1 MPNFVRT
8 TASGYLIAVFATA
21 LIAAV
26 LWAAGGIP
34 AFLPFIGA
42 VLLAAWR
49 GGFGPGLAATIFG
62 AFAGALFA
70 RELPTFA
77 ATPSAVWVT
86 LGIFLTQG
94 FAIASVFEALH
105 RTTRRI
111 VAESADREAANRQ
124 LSDLI
129 ERSRRSEERLQQAT
143 EAISGLIYE
152 IDFSAGTVWRSH
164 ALAGLIGVEP
174 ADAEP
179 TLDWWLARCHPA
191 DAARLRAELNENLT
205 GRRYSTHYRVRHAAG
220 HYVDVWDQGIVFRD
234 AAGKPFRAI
243 GCTVDTTLQR
253 EAEEKTRRS
262 EERFRL
268 LADAMPQ
275 IVYVSGGDGRVEYLN
290 SRWRE
295 YAGRDTATMED
306 MAALVPSDDLR
317 DMAAKWRAAI
327 AAGTPLVA
335 EFRLKHAASG
345 EYRWFLTRSMP
356 VRDADG
362 QVVNWFG
369 TSTDIHDQKSAEAAL
384 READRRKDDFLAL
397 LAHELRNPLAP
408 VRNGLQV
415 LNLTAPADDAMAE
428 TRAMMGRQLGQL
440 VRLVDDLLD
449 VSRISRGKLDL
460 RLERVN
466 MAAVVADA
474 AEACRSL
481 VEAKSHTLTLDPGPE
496 PVFVEG
502 DAARL
507 TQVVSN
513 LLNNSAKYTPPG
525 GRIRVG
531 VTADETAV
539 RVTVTDSGIGIPQGM
554 LPRIFDL
561 FTQVDRTLDMSQGG
575 LGIGLS
581 LVRQL
586 LDLHG
591 GTVSARSD
599 GYGLGSEF
607 TVQLPRCAPPEPAAV
622 VPAATAPSPAR
633 RRILVVDDNRDAADS
648 LALMLQLMG
657 HETHTGHD
665 GLEAVA
671 LAAAHRPEVVL
682 LDIGMPNLDGYGA
695 ARRIRELPG
704 AADIVLVALTGWGQ
718 EEDRRKSAAAGFNRH
733 LVKPVDLAA
742 LQDVLATLPRAG

>member
-1 MPNFVRT
+1 MPYLNTGSLVGRHHSCSRPHLTTSLLLARMSNSVRT
-8 TASGYLIAVFATA
+8 AASGYLIAVVATA

-34 AFLPFIGA
+34 AYLPFIGA

-49 GGFGPGLAATIFG
+49 GGFGPGLAATILG
-62 AFAGALFA
+62 AFAGSLFA
-70 RELPTFA
+70 RQLPTFA
-77 ATPSAVWVT
+77 ANPSAVWVT
-86 LGIFLTQG
+86 LGIFLVQG

-105 RTTRRI
+105 RTTRGI
-111 VAESADREAANRQ
+111 AAESADRGAANRQ
-124 LSDLI
+124 LSELV
-129 ERSRRSEERLQQAT
+129 ER
-143 EAISGLIYE
+143 
-152 IDFSAGTVWRSH
+152 
-164 ALAGLIGVEP
+164 
-174 ADAEP
+174 
-179 TLDWWLARCHPA
+179 
-191 DAARLRAELNENLT
+191 
-205 GRRYSTHYRVRHAAG
+205 
-220 HYVDVWDQGIVFRD
+220 
-234 AAGKPFRAI
+234 
-243 GCTVDTTLQR
+243 
-253 EAEEKTRRS
+253 TRRS

-275 IVYVSGGDGRVEYLN
+275 IVYVSGADGRVEYLN

-295 YAGRDTATMED
+295 YAGLDSATMED
-306 MAALVPSDDLR
+306 LAALVPPDDLR
-317 DMAAKWRAAI
+317 VMAAKWRAAI

-335 EFRLKHAASG
+335 EFRLRHASSG
-345 EYRWFLTRSMP
+345 EYRWFLTRAVP
-356 VRDADG
+356 VRDAG
-362 QVVNWFG
+362 GRVVNWFG
-369 TSTDIHDQKSAEAAL
+369 TSTDIHDQKTAEAAL
-384 READRRKDDFLAL
+384 RDADRRKDDFLAL

-408 VRNGLQV
+408 VRNGLQA

-449 VSRISRGKLDL
+449 VSRIGRGKLDL
-460 RLERVN
+460 RLERVD

-474 AEACRSL
+474 AEACRAL
-481 VEAKSHTLTLDPGPE
+481 IEAKAHTLTLDPGPE
-496 PVFVEG
+496 PVFVDG
-502 DAARL
+502 DATRL
-507 TQVVSN
+507 TQVISN
-513 LLNNSAKYTPPG
+513 LVNNSAKYTPPG
-525 GRIRVG
+525 GRIRVA
-531 VTADETAV
+531 VAADAGAV
-539 RVTVTDSGIGIPQGM
+539 RVTVADSGIGIPQNM

-561 FTQVDRTLDMSQGG
+561 FTQVDRSLGMSQGG

-586 LDLHG
+586 LELHG

-607 TVQLPRCAPPEPAAV
+607 TVHLPRCAAPEPAAV
-622 VPAATAPSPAR
+622 SPAAVAAPPAR

-671 LAAAHRPEVVL
+671 LAAAHQPDVVL

-704 AADIVLVALTGWGQ
+704 AADMTLVALTGWSQ

-742 LQDVLATLPRAG
+742 LQDVLAALPRAG

>member
-8 TASGYLIAVFATA
+8 TASGYLIAVVATA
-21 LIAAV
+21 LLAAV
-26 LWAAGGIP
+26 LWATGGIP
-34 AFLPFIGA
+34 AYLPFIGA

-49 GGFGPGLAATIFG
+49 GGFGPGLAATVLG
-62 AFAGALFA
+62 AFAGSLFA
-70 RELPTFA
+70 RQLPTFA
-77 ATPSAVWVT
+77 ANPSAVWFT

-124 LSDLI
+124 LSELV
-129 ERSRRSEERLQQAT
+129 ER
-143 EAISGLIYE
+143 
-152 IDFSAGTVWRSH
+152 
-164 ALAGLIGVEP
+164 
-174 ADAEP
+174 
-179 TLDWWLARCHPA
+179 
-191 DAARLRAELNENLT
+191 
-205 GRRYSTHYRVRHAAG
+205 
-220 HYVDVWDQGIVFRD
+220 
-234 AAGKPFRAI
+234 
-243 GCTVDTTLQR
+243 
-253 EAEEKTRRS
+253 TRRS

-275 IVYVSGGDGRVEYLN
+275 IVYVSGADGRVEYLN

-295 YAGRDTATMED
+295 YAGRDTATMD
-306 MAALVPSDDLR
+306 DLAALVPPDDLR
-317 DMAAKWRAAI
+317 DMAAKWREAI

-335 EFRLKHAASG
+335 EFRLRHAASG
-345 EYRWFLTRSMP
+345 EYRWFLTRAVP

-362 QVVNWFG
+362 RVVNWFG
-369 TSTDIHDQKSAEAAL
+369 TSTDIHDQKTAEAAL

-466 MAAVVADA
+466 VAAVVADA

-481 VEAKSHTLTLDPGPE
+481 IEAKAHALTLNPGPE
-496 PVFVEG
+496 PVFVDG

-531 VTADETAV
+531 VAADAGAV
-539 RVTVTDSGIGIPQGM
+539 RVTVADSGIGIPQSM

-586 LDLHG
+586 LELHG
-591 GTVSARSD
+591 GTVTARSD

-607 TVQLPRCAPPEPAAV
+607 TVQLPRCAAPEPAAV
-622 VPAATAPSPAR
+622 SPAAAGRPPAR

-671 LAAAHRPEVVL
+671 LAAAHQPEVVL

-742 LQDVLATLPRAG
+742 LQDVLATLPPAG